1 MTDDAT
7 THPTG
12 SGTLTTSLAIPPIYA
27 NTTIH
32 LTATEVT
39 AGADGFLG
47 TADDV
52 MQAVAATFTDA
63 RTHAR
68 TPGNQVPPPEA
79 ADETAG
85 FGGAANSHLVYDL
98 DENSDA
104 RIALNASLSHGGG
117 SGDIYRR
124 ADSEFRLHQ
133 SGRQS
138 VRLALSSAKLRARC

>member
-7 THPTG
+7 SDPTG

-39 AGADGFLG
+39 AGADGVLG
-47 TADDV
+47 TANDV
-52 MQAVAATFTDA
+52 VQAVAATFTD
-63 RTHAR
+63 AR

-98 DENSDA
+98 DENGDV
-104 RIALNASLSHGGG
+104 RVALNASLSHGSG
-117 SGDIYRR
+117 SGDIYR

-133 SGRQS
+133 SGLRS
-138 VRLALSSAKLRARC
+138 VRLALSSVKLRARC